1 MIYVELIISYSQLI
15 VMNYNGEQPY
25 VDWTDEDF
33 ERGYA
38 EAEGVIIFEA
48 ISDYTCE
55 IEVSVGRHTEK
66 EGVVRTISAPFTV
79 GSEGV
84 FVRSILSDTLHITIP
99 KGDYMLVLQ
108 AMPLEEQTNDELY
121 KVQYELFFENQE

>member
-1 MIYVELIISYSQLI
+1 MELTISYSQLI
-15 VMNYNGEQPY
+15 VMNYDGEQPY
-25 VDWTDEDF
+25 VDWTNEDF

-66 EGVVRTISAPFTV
+66 EGVARTISVPFTV
-79 GSEGV
+79 GTEGV
-84 FVRSILSDTLHITIP
+84 FISSILSSKLHISIP
-99 KGDYMLVLQ
+99 QGEYMLVMQ
-108 AMPLEEQTNDELY
+108 AIPLEEPTDDELY
-121 KVQYELFFENQE
+121 RVRYELFFEEKE